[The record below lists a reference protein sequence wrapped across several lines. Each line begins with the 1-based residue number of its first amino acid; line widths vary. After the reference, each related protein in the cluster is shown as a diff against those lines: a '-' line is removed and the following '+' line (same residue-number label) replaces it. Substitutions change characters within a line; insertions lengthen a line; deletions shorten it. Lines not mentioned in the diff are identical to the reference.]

1 MANFVD
7 FILIP
12 AIVPLRN
19 MLINYRINNQITAP
33 ELRVI
38 NEQEENV
45 GVLKLADA
53 LKLAKDK
60 GLDLV
65 EISPV
70 AVPPVAKLIMYDKFR
85 YQQEKKEKKQRAA
98 QRVGSGSKQIQI
110 SVREQ
115 KNDLLMKVGRIA
127 EFMAEGHPVEILL
140 QLRGREKGNRDFAK
154 GKLNEFLGMIT
165 TPYKVNSPMGPGGRG
180 GLMIVI
186 SKK

>member
-1 MANFVD
+1 
-7 FILIP
+7 
-12 AIVPLRN
+12 
-19 MLINYRINNQITAP
+19 MLINFKINNQITAP

-38 NEQEENV
+38 DDMEQNV
-45 GVLKLADA
+45 GVMPLTEA
-53 LKLAKDK
+53 LKLAKEK

-70 AVPPVAKLIMYDKFR
+70 AVPPVAKLIAYDKFR

-115 KNDLLMKVGRIA
+115 KNDLLMKIGRIA

-140 QLRGREKGNRDFAK
+140 QLRGREKGNMQFAK
-154 GKLNEFLGMIT
+154 QKLNEFLAMIT
-165 TPYKVNSPMGPGGRG
+165 VPYKVNSPIGPGGRG
-180 GLMIVI
+180 GLMTVI
-186 SKK
+186 AKK